1 MPAAAPE
8 DDFEWH
14 DADTS
19 TPAAPEATSA
29 ASEQAAIAPGSFD
42 DDDDDF
48 GDFDGAPSAW
58 AAAPAAPAPA
68 QAQDTGASTST
79 STSAPAV
86 PLTPMQPAAAAPAP
100 ASPAAPSTAALGIP
114 SDPDLLALSDDDF
127 RRAVATA
134 WLSGGSTTSRAAT
147 AEAAQQLLDQAR
159 RRLLPSGAEPGSVLF
174 HAGVPMAS
182 ASLPHATPSPL
193 PTPAPT
199 PTSARPP
206 LGRPSLPSVG
216 SMSNLGPTLVWKGPL
231 GQVYQPVAR
240 WGVRAGAL
248 TCVGSAAWEVGRLVR
263 HGSSNPV
270 STPQGCRG
278 CACAQA
284 AQTSGAAPW
293 LSLQAVK
300 GAPCTVCI
308 ADAMTPPS
316 CCWLQCN
323 GPHIVVLAS
332 QCLHSRYCAHALT
345 LCSCCWSPLCCR
357 STSQMHWCGSE
368 SEQRLLSSL
377 GLWDLAQQVRA
388 AEPLGGWYWTPITDV
403 VGVCFTYLRG
413 TARMLK
419 AWRIDSMDWPS
430 IGQNRHERQ
439 GSRTAKQACSAAANA

>member
-14 DADTS
+14 DADTAA
-19 TPAAPEATSA
+19 PAAPEATSA
-29 ASEQAAIAPGSFD
+29 APEQAAIAPGSFD
-42 DDDDDF
+42 EDDDDF

-58 AAAPAAPAPA
+58 AAAPASAS
-68 QAQDTGASTST
+68 TSGLGASAST

-86 PLTPMQPAAAAPAP
+86 PLTPIQPAAAAPAP

-114 SDPDLLALSDDDF
+114 ADPDLLALPDDDF

-134 WLSGGSTTSRAAT
+134 WLAGGSTTSCIAT

-182 ASLPHATPSPL
+182 ASLPQSTPSPL

-240 WGVRAGAL
+240 
-248 TCVGSAAWEVGRLVR
+248 
-263 HGSSNPV
+263 
-270 STPQGCRG
+270 
-278 CACAQA
+278 
-284 AQTSGAAPW
+284 
-293 LSLQAVK
+293 
-300 GAPCTVCI
+300 
-308 ADAMTPPS
+308 
-316 CCWLQCN
+316 
-323 GPHIVVLAS
+323 
-332 QCLHSRYCAHALT
+332 
-345 LCSCCWSPLCCR
+345 
-357 STSQMHWCGSE
+357 
-368 SEQRLLSSL
+368 
-377 GLWDLAQQVRA
+377 
-388 AEPLGGWYWTPITDV
+388 
-403 VGVCFTYLRG
+403 
-413 TARMLK
+413 
-419 AWRIDSMDWPS
+419 
-430 IGQNRHERQ
+430 
-439 GSRTAKQACSAAANA
+439 